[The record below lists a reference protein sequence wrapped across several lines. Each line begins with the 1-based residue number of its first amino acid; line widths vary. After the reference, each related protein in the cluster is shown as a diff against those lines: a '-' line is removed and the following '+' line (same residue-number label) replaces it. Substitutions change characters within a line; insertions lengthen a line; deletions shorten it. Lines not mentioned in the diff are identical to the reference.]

1 MSCPALFSRIAL
13 LFIIEQHQY
22 CAVAFELAMVS
33 CITFSTSNLRLFSF
47 QITLIREKSEKLKE
61 RIYEYERAV
70 TNQIED
76 DSSLLMTKKEQLEE
90 SYAKVHKWLRDS
102 HVTELIS
109 QRQQMSEELERE
121 TDVEVDK
128 WELRSKP
135 VIINRGIFYDK

>member
-1 MSCPALFSRIAL
+1 MFVNWNCTALWYLDWQASNDLMYNVQYSHNITDL
-13 LFIIEQHQY
+13 WFI
-22 CAVAFELAMVS
+22 
-33 CITFSTSNLRLFSF
+33 SF

-61 RIYEYERAV
+61 RVYEYERAV

>member
-1 MSCPALFSRIAL
+1 MFVNWNCTALWYLDWQASNDLMYNVQYSHNITDL
-13 LFIIEQHQY
+13 WFI
-22 CAVAFELAMVS
+22 
-33 CITFSTSNLRLFSF
+33 SF

-61 RIYEYERAV
+61 RVYEYERAV

-90 SYAKVHKWLRDS
+90 SYTKVHKWLRDS